1 MSYDSRT
8 LDFKVRKPKWM
19 VKQEEFLQDNKYP
32 KCLGKRPYVDCPSED
47 DVFNDDTTAKGI
59 CCMCP
64 IYLKKRR

>member
-32 KCLGKRPYVDCPSED
+32 KCLVKKPYKDCPNED
-47 DVFNDDTTAKGI
+47 DVFNDDTTKKGI
-59 CCMCP
+59 CCVCP
-64 IYLKKRR
+64 IYLKSRR